1 MTDTEPLPGSPTVAT
16 ADEAHPMMEQRIPQ
30 NLAFSYRIVYC
41 SRDMA
46 KWVVL
51 KRSTYLSD
59 DQALHQK
66 SGHLGYGAHKRAH

>member
-1 MTDTEPLPGSPTVAT
+1 
-16 ADEAHPMMEQRIPQ
+16 MEQRIPQ

-66 SGHLGYGAHKRAH
+66 SGLLGYGAHKRAH